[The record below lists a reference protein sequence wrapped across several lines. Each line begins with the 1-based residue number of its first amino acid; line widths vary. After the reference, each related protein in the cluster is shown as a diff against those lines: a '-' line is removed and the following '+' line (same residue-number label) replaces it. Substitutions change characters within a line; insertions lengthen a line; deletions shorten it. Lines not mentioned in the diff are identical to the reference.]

1 MNKPQPLSY
10 TFTFE
15 NPINWN
21 PYYQWFAT
29 HWFKVCLG
37 ALFIHLLLVKD
48 VKVSIQFKEN
58 TKLNAALPVAAV
70 AQPVSSKPILADLG
84 SESSSKSTSET
95 VHKAQSFYNLTF
107 ILSPDYASRKGIP
120 LSIVQ
125 EKQEIVAAYLRRF
138 SKIALEEQQ
147 NYGIPASITLAQGLL
162 ESNAG
167 HSRLARESN
176 NHFGIKCKSKCKGCT
191 CRNYQD
197 DDFYDM
203 FRVFEST
210 WESYREHSI
219 LLNTGRYKH
228 LKDYGKNYTKWAH
241 GLKKAGYATD
251 KKYAEKLIKI
261 IETLKLYK
269 YDK

>member
-10 TFTFE
+10 TFTFR
-15 NPINWN
+15 NPIRWR
-21 PYYQWFAT
+21 PSYQWIST

-37 ALFIHLLLVKD
+37 ALCIHLILVKD

-58 TKLNAALPVAAV
+58 PTLNAALPVAAS
-70 AQPVSSKPILADLG
+70 QPVSSKSILGKLDAD
-84 SESSSKSTSET
+84 SKPSLNTSGT
-95 VHKAQSFYNLTF
+95 VHKAQTFYNLTF
-107 ILSPDYASRKGIP
+107 ILSPDYAARKGI
-120 LSIVQ
+120 SAAIVE
-125 EKQEIVAAYLRRF
+125 EKQEILAAYLRRF
-138 SKIALEEQQ
+138 SKIATEEQQ

-191 CRNYQD
+191 CRNYHD

-228 LKDYGKNYTKWAH
+228 LKDYGKDYEKWAH
-241 GLKKAGYATD
+241 GLKAAGYATD

-261 IETLKLYK
+261 IEALKLYK
-269 YDK
+269 YD